1 MSNFNWIKDSGIYY
15 QAKVGEFLAEV
26 WQVGATGKWKFRWV
40 GIMDSREYETAV
52 IAKAACE
59 LRGISQIV
67 CACNE
72 LGYTVR
78 VGTPIA

>member
-1 MSNFNWIKDSGIYY
+1 VSNFSWNKDSATYC
-15 QAKVGEFLAEV
+15 QAKVGDFLAEV

-40 GIMDSREYETAV
+40 GTIDYRDYDTEV

-59 LRGISQIV
+59 LRGISQIMD
-67 CACNE
+67 ACTE

-78 VGTPIA
+78 ATSTD